1 MSSLV
6 FLGFSVIAFLISF
19 GVVFMLAPI
28 VLGAFFDV
36 MHDNRP
42 ADATWAATA
51 DDVEAQ
57 AQWLIPVMM
66 MLGMFIFIIKVLMTA
81 SGRGRD

>member
-6 FLGFSVIAFLISF
+6 YLGFSVIAFLISF

-36 MHDNRP
+36 MHENRP
-42 ADATWAATA
+42 ADPDWAATA
-51 DDVEAQ
+51 DDVEEQ
-57 AQWLIPVMM
+57 ARWLIPVMM
-66 MLGMFIFIIKVLMTA
+66 MLGLFILIIKVLMVA